1 MAIYMVKCPSCGSAT
16 ELNDE
21 KEFGFCTECG
31 MKILTAEAELFAE
44 PDPAGETA
52 PAESA
57 AEAVPAPAAEEAPV
71 PQLTLEPAIPAP
83 DTGEAPAAEG
93 SAPQSAPAVYDG
105 PLPTNAEQLEYL
117 ILHQPQPLDSV
128 VFHSSDECAAYVND
142 LHALIRDLGARYA
155 QMNHAEEAT
164 CLDYLE
170 RGIGYCEYLDTRRLR
185 FLAGTHEENGKVVED
200 YGTFPVSKTLLKE
213 IKDVREQFVQSYNG
227 FFQPKIA
234 AAKAALEETKEKIK
248 ALPGLMRFYHSFCTP
263 LMGILTAALFA
274 IGLVPILTME
284 KYSFG
289 VNINTL
295 ICIIGAILFI
305 AWAVTTVLWIIK
317 GGSARQLYK
326 AADRQ
331 IAEVRTY
338 RAKLKS

>member
-1 MAIYMVKCPSCGSAT
+1 MAIYTVKCPSCGSAT

-21 KEFGFCTECG
+21 KDFGFCTECG
-31 MKILTAEAELFAE
+31 MKIMTAEAELFVSEE
-44 PDPAGETA
+44 PSAAAA
-52 PAESA
+52 PAVEA
-57 AEAVPAPAAEEAPV
+57 APEVQPAPDVEPEAAAEEDA
-71 PQLTLEPAIPAP
+71 PAP
-83 DTGEAPAAEG
+83 LP
-93 SAPQSAPAVYDG
+93 VYDG
-105 PLPTNAEQLEYL
+105 PALSNAEQLEYL

-128 VFHSSDECAAYVND
+128 VFRNSDECAAYVND
-142 LHALIRDLGARYA
+142 LHALIRDLGARYER
-155 QMNHAEEAT
+155 MNHAEEAT

-213 IKDVREQFVQSYNG
+213 IKDVREQFVQSYNS

-248 ALPGLMRFYHSFCTP
+248 ALPGLLRFYHSFCTP

-274 IGLVPILTME
+274 VGLVPILTME

-289 VNINTL
+289 LNVNTL
-295 ICIIGAILFI
+295 ICVVGAVLFV
-305 AWAVTTVLWIIK
+305 AWIVTTVLWIIK

-331 IAEVRTY
+331 IGEVRTY

>member
-1 MAIYMVKCPSCGSAT
+1 MAIYTVKCPSCGSAT

-21 KEFGFCTECG
+21 KDFGFCTECG
-31 MKILTAEAELFAE
+31 MKIMTAEAELFVSEE
-44 PDPAGETA
+44 P
-52 PAESA
+52 SA
-57 AEAVPAPAAEEAPV
+57 AAAPAAEAAPAV
-71 PQLTLEPAIPAP
+71 QPAP
-83 DTGEAPAAEG
+83 DFEPEAAAEEDAPA
-93 SAPQSAPAVYDG
+93 PLPVYDG
-105 PLPTNAEQLEYL
+105 PALSNAEQLEYL

-128 VFHSSDECAAYVND
+128 VFRNSDECAAYVND
-142 LHALIRDLGARYA
+142 LHALIRDLGARYER
-155 QMNHAEEAT
+155 MNHAEEAT

-213 IKDVREQFVQSYNG
+213 IKDVREQFVQSYNS

-248 ALPGLMRFYHSFCTP
+248 ALPGLLRFYHSFCTP

-274 IGLVPILTME
+274 VGLVPILTME

-289 VNINTL
+289 LNVNTL
-295 ICIIGAILFI
+295 ICVVGAVLFI
-305 AWAVTTVLWIIK
+305 AWIITTVLWIIK

-331 IAEVRTY
+331 IGEVRTY